1 MVYREA
7 EHVRLLKERT
17 RASISLAMEGRW
29 EEAAQLNRE
38 ILEACPDNIQ
48 ALNRLG
54 KALIELG
61 HMEDALQ
68 AFELA
73 LEIEPENP
81 IAAKHVARLKWA
93 AEKGP
98 SVNALS
104 NGLPG
109 LSVKMFTGDSGK
121 SAEVVL
127 LASDHAGHPSPGT
140 PVSLER
146 NGSTLAVL
154 DATGVCLGLTP
165 PKLAHRLIAL
175 MEGGNRYDGAVSGLT
190 NGAARVVLR
199 EAHQDP
205 SQRSKVSF
213 PPASAPEPEPAQEAP
228 ASEWTESGPPIG
240 EAPPVFSEEESQA
253 LELVRVG
260 AALDGGLVDD
270 LLLPELVDEDEPP
283 LYPSP

>member
-7 EHVRLLKERT
+7 DHVRLLKERT

-29 EEAAQLNRE
+29 EDAAQLNRE
-38 ILEACPDNIQ
+38 ILEARPDNTQ

-73 LEIEPENP
+73 LEMEPDNP
-81 IAAKHVARLKWA
+81 IAAKHVTRLNWA

-98 SVNALS
+98 SANAHS

-146 NGSTLAVL
+146 NGSTLAVI
-154 DATGVCLGLTP
+154 DAAGVCLGLTP

-190 NGAARVVLR
+190 NGAVRVVLR
-199 EAHQDP
+199 EAYQDP

-213 PPASAPEPEPAQEAP
+213 PPSSASTPEPEPVEEAP
-228 ASEWTESGPPIG
+228 APEWAENGPPIA
-240 EAPPVFSEEESQA
+240 EAPPVFSEEESRT
-253 LELVRVG
+253 LELVGVG
-260 AALDGGLVDD
+260 AALDSGLVDD
-270 LLLPELVDEDEPP
+270 LLLPDLIEEDEPP
-283 LYPSP
+283 L